1 MSSIVKAINLSFK
14 SFSRLYLAERFSLK
28 EEGKSGFSFGKGL
41 VTPAGSREALEN
53 EAETKSFQHGLS
65 SCPTSMSPMHTRAI
79 WMFGNQASI
88 GNSTEGSAWP
98 PQRTLV
104 SHPGEMPPQF
114 SCHQG
119 APVRGGGAEPGLHAS
134 VPPGGAD
141 GLVGCCTPVPPTR
154 MESVVPDLLRCLL
167 QRSLQQIHDAADDLG
182 FLQQLLLHHVV
193 HQVDAHALLP
203 GGEGQERG
211 TVLCACVSS
220 KYPTH
225 VQKPGLK
232 TPHEHSPHH
241 HPAAL

>member
-53 EAETKSFQHGLS
+53 EAETKSLQHGLS

-79 WMFGNQASI
+79 WMFGEQASI

-119 APVRGGGAEPGLHAS
+119 APVGGAGTRTPCQCSTGGRRWSCGVLHTRS
-134 VPPGGAD
+134 PNSD
-141 GLVGCCTPVPPTR
+141 GVY
-154 MESVVPDLLRCLL
+154 
-167 QRSLQQIHDAADDLG
+167 
-182 FLQQLLLHHVV
+182 
-193 HQVDAHALLP
+193 
-203 GGEGQERG
+203 G
-211 TVLCACVSS
+211 T
-220 KYPTH
+220 
-225 VQKPGLK
+225 
-232 TPHEHSPHH
+232 
-241 HPAAL
+241 

>member
-28 EEGKSGFSFGKGL
+28 EEGKSGFSFEKGL

-65 SCPTSMSPMHTRAI
+65 SCPTSMSPVHTRVI

-119 APVRGGGAEPGLHAS
+119 APVGGQEPGLHAS
-134 VPPGGAD
+134 VPQGGGAQMVLW
-141 GLVGCCTPVPPTR
+141 GATHPFPQLGWSLWYLICSVVSSSVRFSKSMTPRMISASFSSSCSTTSCTRSMPTR
-154 MESVVPDLLRCLL
+154 FSLAGKGKSVGHYFVPV
-167 QRSLQQIHDAADDLG
+167 SLQNIQHTCRNLA
-182 FLQQLLLHHVV
+182 
-193 HQVDAHALLP
+193 
-203 GGEGQERG
+203 
-211 TVLCACVSS
+211 
-220 KYPTH
+220 
-225 VQKPGLK
+225 
-232 TPHEHSPHH
+232 
-241 HPAAL
+241 